1 LSYYNIQQFYISINI
16 KIVTICN
23 ILIFISG
30 MKYLATIILTT
41 GISIT
46 MIGGMVL
53 LLYIAW
59 KTLND

>member
-1 LSYYNIQQFYISINI
+1 
-16 KIVTICN
+16 
-23 ILIFISG
+23 
-30 MKYLATIILTT
+30 MKYLASIILTT